1 MVREAVVVGLVAIV
15 ASCVSGACP
24 AVEAAVT
31 GPMLGAVDEHSAR
44 VWLRP
49 GGEAEV
55 TLTIRDPDGLP
66 VFEETKKAA
75 AAHDFC
81 LHWQAGDLKPA
92 TGYAYSFTWHSG
104 GGEAAPVGPW
114 PLQTAPPADLPGR
127 ACLAF
132 GSCASEKFP
141 AIWERR
147 ALKRCCSVAT
157 RPTSTPR
164 IWRSIGGGTGSFSP
178 SRALPS

>member
-66 VFEETKKAA
+66 GLRLLCVGEVS
-75 AAHDFC
+75 
-81 LHWQAGDLKPA
+81 GDLGA
-92 TGYAYSFTWHSG
+92 DGCG
-104 GGEAAPVGPW
+104 G
-114 PLQTAPPADLPGR
+114 R
-127 ACLAF
+127 
-132 GSCASEKFP
+132 
-141 AIWERR
+141 
-147 ALKRCCSVAT
+147 
-157 RPTSTPR
+157 
-164 IWRSIGGGTGSFSP
+164 
-178 SRALPS
+178 